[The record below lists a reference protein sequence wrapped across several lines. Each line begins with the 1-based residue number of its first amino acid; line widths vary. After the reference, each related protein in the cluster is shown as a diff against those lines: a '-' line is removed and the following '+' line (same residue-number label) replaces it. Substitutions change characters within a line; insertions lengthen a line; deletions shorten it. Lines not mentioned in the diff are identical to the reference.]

1 MSLDLLKQKI
11 ENLRTDLNNHN
22 YNYYILDKQLIS
34 DFEYDEMMSRLNEL
48 ENKYPQFY
56 DPNSPTQRVGGKVL
70 DNFKTVNHSVPM
82 LSLENTYNENDL
94 LNFNDR
100 VLKKIKKKKNN
111 YVCELKYDGVA
122 ISITYINGL
131 LVQALTRGDGLSGDD
146 VTENIKTIKSVP
158 LKLIGNF
165 PKKLEVRGEI
175 FIDKKSF
182 EKINSD
188 RSRQREILKQALEKE
203 LLNVVNQQD
212 IVRINKKYSSKLNK
226 LEPFSN
232 PRNFASGSIKLLDPV
247 KVSARNLSCIFYYVN
262 LPDNYFKNHY
272 EAIVSARNWGFQIS
286 QFVQISNSI
295 EEVFEFTKKI
305 EKVRNSLPFEID
317 GVVIKVNSFSDQL
330 ILGNTSK
337 SPRWAISYK
346 FKSTQ
351 AETILKDI
359 IYQVGRTGAITPVA
373 FLEPVFLSGSTIR
386 RASLHNDSFIKSLGL
401 KIGDTVIIEKGGD
414 VIPKV
419 VSVDFSKRDLLC
431 RDIKGIEFC
440 PSCKTKLIKPKNEV
454 NLYCVNSMSCRPQII
469 NKIEHFI
476 SRDAL
481 DISSI
486 GSKTVEMLYD
496 EGKINN
502 VGDLYKLKLS
512 DLINLNGFG
521 SESNSYKKAQNII
534 DGINNSK
541 SKSFDKLIFGLGIR
555 YVGKTVAKKLSLKF
569 ENIVNLKNA
578 NFNSLIETDEIGE
591 KIANSVLNFFRD
603 EHNIRLINSLSNS
616 GLNFALDNDSKNK
629 SNKLNNLT
637 FVISGTFTFSREQLA
652 NIIEQNDGK
661 LSSSISK
668 NTDYLIEGNKAGP
681 KKIEK
686 ANLLGVKIITETK
699 FLSLLND

>member
-1 MSLDLLKQKI
+1 
-11 ENLRTDLNNHN
+11 
-22 YNYYILDKQLIS
+22 
-34 DFEYDEMMSRLNEL
+34 
-48 ENKYPQFY
+48 
-56 DPNSPTQRVGGKVL
+56 
-70 DNFKTVNHSVPM
+70 
-82 LSLENTYNENDL
+82 
-94 LNFNDR
+94 
-100 VLKKIKKKKNN
+100 
-111 YVCELKYDGVA
+111 
-122 ISITYINGL
+122 
-131 LVQALTRGDGLSGDD
+131 
-146 VTENIKTIKSVP
+146 
-158 LKLIGNF
+158 
-165 PKKLEVRGEI
+165 
-175 FIDKKSF
+175 
-182 EKINSD
+182 
-188 RSRQREILKQALEKE
+188 
-203 LLNVVNQQD
+203 
-212 IVRINKKYSSKLNK
+212 
-226 LEPFSN
+226 
-232 PRNFASGSIKLLDPV
+232 
-247 KVSARNLSCIFYYVN
+247 
-262 LPDNYFKNHY
+262 
-272 EAIVSARNWGFQIS
+272 
-286 QFVQISNSI
+286 
-295 EEVFEFTKKI
+295 
-305 EKVRNSLPFEID
+305 
-317 GVVIKVNSFSDQL
+317 
-330 ILGNTSK
+330 
-337 SPRWAISYK
+337 
-346 FKSTQ
+346 
-351 AETILKDI
+351 
-359 IYQVGRTGAITPVA
+359 
-373 FLEPVFLSGSTIR
+373 
-386 RASLHNDSFIKSLGL
+386 
-401 KIGDTVIIEKGGD
+401 
-414 VIPKV
+414 
-419 VSVDFSKRDLLC
+419 
-431 RDIKGIEFC
+431 
-440 PSCKTKLIKPKNEV
+440 
-454 NLYCVNSMSCRPQII
+454 MSCRPQII

>member
-11 ENLRTDLNNHN
+11 ENLRKDLNNHN

-34 DFEYDEMMSRLNEL
+34 DFEYDEMMNRLNEL
-48 ENKYPQFY
+48 EKSYPQFY

-70 DNFKTVNHSVPM
+70 DNFKNFNHSVPM

-94 LNFNDR
+94 LNFNER
-100 VLKKIKKKKNN
+100 VLKKIKKKEND

-122 ISITYINGL
+122 ISVTYINGL

-158 LKLIGNF
+158 LKLVGNY

-188 RSRQREILKQALEKE
+188 RLKQREILKIDLEKE
-203 LLNVVNQQD
+203 LLNIDNEHD
-212 IVRINKKYSSKLNK
+212 ITRINKKYISKLNK

-232 PRNFASGSIKLLDPV
+232 PRNFASGSIKLLDPT

-262 LPDNYFKNHY
+262 SPDNYFKNHY
-272 EAIVSARNWGFQIS
+272 EAINFARKWGFEISQYIQIS
-286 QFVQISNSI
+286 SSI
-295 EEVFEFTKKI
+295 EEVFQFTKKI
-305 EKVRNSLPFEID
+305 GKVRNDLPFEID
-317 GVVIKVNSFSDQL
+317 GVVIKVNNFSDQL
-330 ILGNTSK
+330 KLGNTSK

-351 AETILKDI
+351 VKTILKDI

-373 FLEPVFLSGSTIR
+373 ILNPVFLSGSTIR

-401 KIGDTVIIEKGGD
+401 QKGDTVIIEKGGD

-419 VSVDFSKRDLLC
+419 VSIDFDKRDLLC
-431 RDIKGIEFC
+431 EEIKLIEFC
-440 PSCKTKLIKPKNEV
+440 PSCKSKLIKPKNEV
-454 NLYCVNSMSCRPQII
+454 NLYCFNSASCRPQII

-486 GSKTVEMLYD
+486 GSKTVEMLFD
-496 EGKINN
+496 EGKIKN
-502 VGDLYKLKLS
+502 VSDLYKLKLS
-512 DLINLNGFG
+512 DFIYLNGFG
-521 SESNSYKKAQNII
+521 SESSSYKKAQNII
-534 DGINNSK
+534 DGINSSK

-555 YVGKTVAKKLSLKF
+555 YVGKTVAKKLSSKF
-569 ENIVNLKNA
+569 KNIENLKNA
-578 NFNSLIETDEIGE
+578 SFNSLIETDEIGD
-591 KIANSVLNFFRD
+591 KIANSVLTFFGKER
-603 EHNIRLINSLSNS
+603 NIRLINSLLNS
-616 GLNFALDNDSKNK
+616 GLNFELNSRSKNK
-629 SNKLNNLT
+629 SNKLNGLT
-637 FVISGTFTFSREQLA
+637 FVISGTFSFSRKDLVD
-652 NIIEQNDGK
+652 IIEQNDGK

-668 NTDYLIEGNKAGP
+668 NTNYLIEGNNPGP

-686 ANLLGVKIITETK
+686 SNLLGVKIINENF

>member
-11 ENLRTDLNNHN
+11 ENLRNDLNNHN

-34 DFEYDEMMSRLNEL
+34 DFEYDEMMNRLKDL
-48 ENKYPQFY
+48 ENKYPQFN

-70 DNFKTVNHSVPM
+70 DNFKTSNHSLPM

-94 LNFNDR
+94 LKFDER
-100 VLKKIKKKKNN
+100 ILKKIKKKKNN

-146 VTENIKTIKSVP
+146 VTENIKTIKSIP
-158 LKLIGNF
+158 LKLIGTP

-188 RSRQREILKQALEKE
+188 RLRQRGILKIALEKE
-203 LLNVVNQQD
+203 LLNVINEND
-212 IVRINKKYSSKLNK
+212 ITRINKKYTSKLNK

-232 PRNFASGSIKLLDPV
+232 PRNFASGSIKLLDPS
-247 KVSARNLSCIFYYVN
+247 KVSSRNLSCIFYNINVS
-262 LPDNYFKNHY
+262 DNYFENHY
-272 EAIVSARNWGFQIS
+272 EALSSARNWGFEIS
-286 QFVQISNSI
+286 QFLQISSSI
-295 EEVFEFTKKI
+295 KEVFEFTKKI

-317 GVVIKVNSFSDQL
+317 GVVIKVNNFSDQL

-351 AETILKDI
+351 AETILKDVV
-359 IYQVGRTGAITPVA
+359 YQVGRTGAITPVA
-373 FLEPVFLSGSTIR
+373 ILEPVFLSGSTIR
-386 RASLHNDSFIKSLGL
+386 RASLHNDSFIKSLDL

-419 VSVDFSKRDLLC
+419 VSINLDKRDLLC
-431 RDIKGIEFC
+431 SDIKVIEFC
-440 PSCKTKLIKPKNEV
+440 PSCETKLIKPKNEV
-454 NLYCVNSMSCRPQII
+454 NLYCVNSISCRPQIL

-486 GSKTVEMLYD
+486 GSKTVEMLFD
-496 EGKINN
+496 EGKIIN
-502 VGDLYKLKLS
+502 VSDLYKLKLS
-512 DLINLNGFG
+512 DFINLNGFG
-521 SESNSYKKAQNII
+521 SQSSSFKKAQNII
-534 DGINNSK
+534 DGINSSK
-541 SKSFDKLIFGLGIR
+541 SKPFDKLIFGLGIR

-569 ENIVNLKNA
+569 KNIANLKNA
-578 NFNSLIETDEIGE
+578 CFNSLIETDEIGD
-591 KIANSVLNFFRD
+591 KIANSVLTFFSN

-616 GLNFALDNDSKNK
+616 GLNFTLDNNSKRK
-629 SNKLNNLT
+629 SSKLNGLK
-637 FVISGTFTFSREQLA
+637 FVISGTFNFSREELV
-652 NIIEQNDGK
+652 NIIEQNDGQ

-668 NTDYLIEGNKAGP
+668 NTDYLIEGNNPGP

-686 ANLLGVKIITETK
+686 ANLLGVKIITKIK

>member
-11 ENLRTDLNNHN
+11 ENLRIDLNNHN

-188 RSRQREILKQALEKE
+188 RSKQREILKQDLEKE

-212 IVRINKKYSSKLNK
+212 IIRINKKYSSKLNK

-401 KIGDTVIIEKGGD
+401 KIGDTVI
-414 VIPKV
+414 
-419 VSVDFSKRDLLC
+419 
-431 RDIKGIEFC
+431 
-440 PSCKTKLIKPKNEV
+440 
-454 NLYCVNSMSCRPQII
+454 
-469 NKIEHFI
+469 FI
-476 SRDAL
+476 L
-481 DISSI
+481 
-486 GSKTVEMLYD
+486 M
-496 EGKINN
+496 
-502 VGDLYKLKLS
+502 
-512 DLINLNGFG
+512 
-521 SESNSYKKAQNII
+521 
-534 DGINNSK
+534 
-541 SKSFDKLIFGLGIR
+541 
-555 YVGKTVAKKLSLKF
+555 
-569 ENIVNLKNA
+569 
-578 NFNSLIETDEIGE
+578 
-591 KIANSVLNFFRD
+591 
-603 EHNIRLINSLSNS
+603 
-616 GLNFALDNDSKNK
+616 
-629 SNKLNNLT
+629 
-637 FVISGTFTFSREQLA
+637 
-652 NIIEQNDGK
+652 
-661 LSSSISK
+661 
-668 NTDYLIEGNKAGP
+668 
-681 KKIEK
+681 
-686 ANLLGVKIITETK
+686 
-699 FLSLLND
+699 